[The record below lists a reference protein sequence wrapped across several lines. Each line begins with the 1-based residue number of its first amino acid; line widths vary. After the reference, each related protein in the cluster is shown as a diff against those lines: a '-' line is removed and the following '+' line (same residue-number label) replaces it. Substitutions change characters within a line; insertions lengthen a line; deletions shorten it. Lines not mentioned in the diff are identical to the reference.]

1 MFLFLFFLFFYFFI
15 FFISRGCMI
24 LNSFIPN
31 FSLNLDFFIYFVKSY
46 DLEPRDETVKSQEIN
61 IFYVLFTGSHVRDAA
76 CYVCWAFARAYDP
89 EVVKLHV
96 KKIANALVIATVFDR
111 EINCRRAAS
120 VS

>member
-1 MFLFLFFLFFYFFI
+1 MI
-15 FFISRGCMI
+15 FCPEIRRSGVRKF
-24 LNSFIPN
+24 
-31 FSLNLDFFIYFVKSY
+31 NL
-46 DLEPRDETVKSQEIN
+46 
-61 IFYVLFTGSHVRDAA
+61 FYVLFAGSHVRDAA

-120 VS
+120 VSKPPPHSKGAP